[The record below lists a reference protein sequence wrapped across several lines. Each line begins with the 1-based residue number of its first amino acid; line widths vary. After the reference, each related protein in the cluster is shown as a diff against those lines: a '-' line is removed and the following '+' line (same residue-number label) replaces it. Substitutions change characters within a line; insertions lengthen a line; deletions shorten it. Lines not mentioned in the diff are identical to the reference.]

1 MAWSLWRG
9 CRARGRR
16 FAGCV
21 DGPVHWMGVGAD
33 VSLDASAG
41 VLVRVVLH
49 VFGSGAC
56 LYAVAFR
63 RGRRLGP
70 VNFSFS
76 PSASSSAHGIR
87 GRLAVARMRRFMSS
101 IICWRSAAYAFGGSG
116 ASSRTGS
123 PLGPSASGQQF
134 TGPSD
139 APRALLGA
147 GSGDSGKQGQS
158 WDRLITFTASA
169 HPGARCYAYIDSDNR
184 AAWMSSLRRRGS
196 GPDVAPRPSLP
207 ESNANGLASW
217 LLRRGSG

>member
-41 VLVRVVLH
+41 VLVRVALH

-101 IICWRSAAYAFGGSG
+101 MICWRSAAYAFGGSG

-123 PLGPSASGQQF
+123 PLGPLGEWPAVHG
-134 TGPSD
+134 
-139 APRALLGA
+139 AIRRAKG
-147 GSGDSGKQGQS
+147 
-158 WDRLITFTASA
+158 F
-169 HPGARCYAYIDSDNR
+169 ARR
-184 AAWMSSLRRRGS
+184 RLRRFRQA
-196 GPDVAPRPSLP
+196 GPVLGPPDNLHCFGTPWRT
-207 ESNANGLASW
+207 
-217 LLRRGSG
+217 LLRLHRLRQSCGLVVVAAPTWERTGCCPTSEPSREQRKRIGELAAQKR